1 MLSGSSIILVF
12 DNAFVLPQPSE
23 TIVANGSSG
32 TWNATVMHFYSI
44 NQLYMKLTTGPVVFP
59 SATIDISEGTANKFT
74 TPHYTVPD
82 NYTITVYII
91 DDNKDLIEKSTISY
105 GSMTASVTT
114 GSNLT
119 VNTLQLA

>member
-1 MLSGSSIILVF
+1 MLVF
-12 DNAFVLPQPSE
+12 DNAFVLPKPNEAIAAS
-23 TIVANGSSG
+23 GSSG
-32 TWNATVMHFYSI
+32 TWNSTVMHFYSI

-59 SATIDISEGTANKFT
+59 GATIDISEGTANKFT
-74 TPHYTVPD
+74 TPHYTVPN

-91 DDNKDLIEKSTISY
+91 DNNKNLVEKSTVTY

-119 VNTLQLA
+119 INTTQLA

>member
-1 MLSGSSIILVF
+1 VF